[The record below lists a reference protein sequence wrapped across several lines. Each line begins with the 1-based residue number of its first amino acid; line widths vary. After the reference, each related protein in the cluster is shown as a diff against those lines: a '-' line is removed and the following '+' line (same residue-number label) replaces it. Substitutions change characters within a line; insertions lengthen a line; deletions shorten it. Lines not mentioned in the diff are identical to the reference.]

1 MSNLRRQTDQ
11 CPTILNFCCV
21 IGISYLEYRQV
32 SIVILTFFDT
42 MLNDFAPINSFS
54 TLRAATGLQLW
65 HTRCAYLIRLK
76 FQLFKI
82 YIIDTR
88 AQRKLVVEGKLSEP
102 WVDQLRTTCRN
113 ASRDL
118 DGRKLVIDV
127 SSLTVISRREE
138 TRF

>member
-1 MSNLRRQTDQ
+1 
-11 CPTILNFCCV
+11 
-21 IGISYLEYRQV
+21 
-32 SIVILTFFDT
+32 